1 MALSRMLLGW
11 VLATAWLLAWDLMA
25 GRGTPGARTVA
36 ALVAGEGLLLTL
48 IAGLWFGSLGAGGWW
63 LLFGFLGAFREWPA
77 LPAAAGRSRGR
88 AGWRAALPGRALRVL
103 RILAAG
109 GILAWSLGPA

>member
-1 MALSRMLLGW
+1 MALSRVLLGW
-11 VLATAWLLAWDLMA
+11 VLATGWLLAWDLA
-25 GRGTPGARTVA
+25 SGRAASGGRTAA

-48 IAGLWFGSLGAGGWW
+48 IAGLWFGSLGAGAWW
-63 LLFGFLGAFREWPA
+63 LLFMLLGAFREWPA
-77 LPAAAGRSRGR
+77 LSGAAGRSRGR
-88 AGWRAALPGRALRVL
+88 SGWRAQLPRRALRVL